1 MPIAS
6 PFPLRKGV
14 AQMEMLETILG
25 ILVAVGVIIGY
36 LKSTLTVTIH
46 AIVDKMFA
54 EQQATVDKLF
64 ADQKL
69 SIDRQM
75 QTLEQLDKTITKIDA
90 VVDKI
95 NEHQHDM
102 DKEMAM
108 LGKDVKALHR
118 RVDDH
123 DERFERFCQ
132 FCSHEHEGDM
142 PVDVFN
148 LVSYGRNR
156 RRDEEE

>member
-1 MPIAS
+1 
-6 PFPLRKGV
+6 
-14 AQMEMLETILG
+14 MEMLETILG

-36 LKSTLTVTIH
+36 LKSTLTATIH

-64 ADQKL
+64 AEQRL
-69 SIDRQM
+69 SFDRQT

-95 NEHQHDM
+95 SEHQHDM
-102 DKEMAM
+102 DKELAM
-108 LGKDVKALHR
+108 LGKDVRALHR

-123 DERFERFCQ
+123 EARFTTFCQ
-132 FCSHEHEGDM
+132 FCSNEHKGDM
-142 PVDVFN
+142 PADVFN

-156 RRDEEE
+156 RGDDE

>member
-1 MPIAS
+1 
-6 PFPLRKGV
+6 
-14 AQMEMLETILG
+14 MEMLETILG
-25 ILVAVGVIIGY
+25 ILVAVGVVIGY
-36 LKSTLTVTIH
+36 LKSTLTATIH

-64 ADQKL
+64 AEQRL
-69 SIDRQM
+69 SFDRQT

-95 NEHQHDM
+95 SEHQHDM
-102 DKEMAM
+102 DKELAM
-108 LGKDVKALHR
+108 LGKDVRALHR

-123 DERFERFCQ
+123 EERFTTFCQ
-132 FCSHEHEGDM
+132 FCSNEHKGDM
-142 PVDVFN
+142 PADIFN

-156 RRDEEE
+156 RGDDE

>member
-1 MPIAS
+1 
-6 PFPLRKGV
+6 
-14 AQMEMLETILG
+14 MEMLETVLG
-25 ILVAVGVIIGY
+25 IFVAVGVIIGY
-36 LKSTLTVTIH
+36 LKSTLTTTIH

-64 ADQKL
+64 AEQRL
-69 SIDRQM
+69 SFDRQT

-95 NEHQHDM
+95 SEHQHDM
-102 DKEMAM
+102 DKELAM
-108 LGKDVKALHR
+108 LGKDVRALHR

-123 DERFERFCQ
+123 EERFTTFCQ
-132 FCSHEHEGDM
+132 FCSNEHKGDM
-142 PVDVFN
+142 PADVFN

-156 RRDEEE
+156 RGDDE

>member
-1 MPIAS
+1 
-6 PFPLRKGV
+6 
-14 AQMEMLETILG
+14 MEMLETVLG
-25 ILVAVGVIIGY
+25 IFVAVGVIIGY
-36 LKSTLTVTIH
+36 LKSTLTTTIH

-64 ADQKL
+64 AEQRL
-69 SIDRQM
+69 SFDRQT

-102 DKEMAM
+102 DKELAM
-108 LGKDVKALHR
+108 LGKDVRALHR

-123 DERFERFCQ
+123 EERFTTFCQ
-132 FCSHEHEGDM
+132 FCSNEHKGDM
-142 PVDVFN
+142 PADVFN
-148 LVSYGRNR
+148 LVSYGRNK
-156 RRDEEE
+156 RRDDE

>member
-1 MPIAS
+1 
-6 PFPLRKGV
+6 
-14 AQMEMLETILG
+14 MEMLETVLG
-25 ILVAVGVIIGY
+25 IFVAVGVIIGY
-36 LKSTLTVTIH
+36 LKSTLTTTIH

-64 ADQKL
+64 AEQRL
-69 SIDRQM
+69 SFDRQT

-95 NEHQHDM
+95 SEHQHDM
-102 DKEMAM
+102 DKELAM
-108 LGKDVKALHR
+108 LGKDVRALHR

-123 DERFERFCQ
+123 EERFTTFCQ

-142 PVDVFN
+142 SAEIFN
-148 LVSYGRNR
+148 AISYGRNHR
-156 RRDEEE
+156 GEDE

>member
-1 MPIAS
+1 
-6 PFPLRKGV
+6 
-14 AQMEMLETILG
+14 MEMLETILG

-36 LKSTLTVTIH
+36 LKSTLTATIH

-54 EQQATVDKLF
+54 EQKATVDKLF
-64 ADQKL
+64 AEQRL
-69 SIDRQM
+69 SFDRQT

-95 NEHQHDM
+95 SEHQHDM
-102 DKEMAM
+102 DKELAM
-108 LGKDVKALHR
+108 LGKDVRALHR

-123 DERFERFCQ
+123 EERFTTFCQ
-132 FCSHEHEGDM
+132 FCSNEHKGDM
-142 PVDVFN
+142 PADVFN

-156 RRDEEE
+156 RGDDE

>member
-1 MPIAS
+1 
-6 PFPLRKGV
+6 
-14 AQMEMLETILG
+14 MEMLETVLG
-25 ILVAVGVIIGY
+25 IFVAVGVIIGY
-36 LKSTLTVTIH
+36 LKSTLTTTIH

-64 ADQKL
+64 AEQRL
-69 SIDRQM
+69 SFDRQT

-95 NEHQHDM
+95 SEHQHDM
-102 DKEMAM
+102 DKELAM
-108 LGKDVKALHR
+108 LGKDVRALHR

-123 DERFERFCQ
+123 EERFTTFCQ

-142 PVDVFN
+142 SAEIFN
-148 LVSYGRNR
+148 AISYGRGRNHGR
-156 RRDEEE
+156 EDE

>member
-1 MPIAS
+1 
-6 PFPLRKGV
+6 
-14 AQMEMLETILG
+14 MEMLETVLG
-25 ILVAVGVIIGY
+25 IFVAVGVIIGY
-36 LKSTLTVTIH
+36 LKSTLTTTIH

-64 ADQKL
+64 AEQRL
-69 SIDRQM
+69 SFDRQT

-102 DKEMAM
+102 DKELAM
-108 LGKDVKALHR
+108 LGKDVRALHR

-123 DERFERFCQ
+123 EERFTTFCQ

-142 PVDVFN
+142 SAEIFN
-148 LVSYGRNR
+148 AISYGRGRNHGR
-156 RRDEEE
+156 EDE

>member
-1 MPIAS
+1 
-6 PFPLRKGV
+6 
-14 AQMEMLETILG
+14 MEMLETILG

-36 LKSTLTVTIH
+36 LKSTLTATIH

-54 EQQATVDKLF
+54 EQQVTVDKLF
-64 ADQKL
+64 AEQRL
-69 SIDRQM
+69 SFDRQT

-95 NEHQHDM
+95 SEHQHDM
-102 DKEMAM
+102 DKELAM
-108 LGKDVKALHR
+108 LGKDVRALHR

-123 DERFERFCQ
+123 EERFTTFCQ
-132 FCSHEHEGDM
+132 FCSNEHKGDM
-142 PVDVFN
+142 PADVFN

-156 RRDEEE
+156 RGDDE

>member
-1 MPIAS
+1 
-6 PFPLRKGV
+6 
-14 AQMEMLETILG
+14 MEMLETILG

-36 LKSTLTVTIH
+36 LKSTLTATIH

-54 EQQATVDKLF
+54 EQKATVDKLF
-64 ADQKL
+64 AEQRL
-69 SIDRQM
+69 SFDRQT

-95 NEHQHDM
+95 SEHQHDM
-102 DKEMAM
+102 DKELAM
-108 LGKDVKALHR
+108 LGKDVRALHR

-123 DERFERFCQ
+123 EERFTTFCQ

-142 PVDVFN
+142 PAEIFN
-148 LVSYGRNR
+148 AISYGRGRNHR
-156 RRDEEE
+156 REDE

>member
-1 MPIAS
+1 
-6 PFPLRKGV
+6 
-14 AQMEMLETILG
+14 MEMLETILG

-36 LKSTLTVTIH
+36 LKSTLTATIH

-64 ADQKL
+64 AEQRL
-69 SIDRQM
+69 SFDRQT

-95 NEHQHDM
+95 SEHQHDM
-102 DKEMAM
+102 DKELAM
-108 LGKDVKALHR
+108 LGKDVRALHR

-123 DERFERFCQ
+123 EERFTTFCQ
-132 FCSHEHEGDM
+132 FCSNEHKGDM
-142 PVDVFN
+142 PADVFN

-156 RRDEEE
+156 RGDDE

>member
-1 MPIAS
+1 
-6 PFPLRKGV
+6 
-14 AQMEMLETILG
+14 MEMLETILG

-36 LKSTLTVTIH
+36 LKSTLTATIH

-54 EQQATVDKLF
+54 EQQVTVDKLF
-64 ADQKL
+64 AEQRL
-69 SIDRQM
+69 SFDRQT

-95 NEHQHDM
+95 SEQQHDM
-102 DKEMAM
+102 DKELAM
-108 LGKDVKALHR
+108 LGKDVRALHR

-123 DERFERFCQ
+123 EERFTTFCQ
-132 FCSHEHEGDM
+132 FCSNEHKGDM
-142 PVDVFN
+142 PADVFN

-156 RRDEEE
+156 RGDDE

>member
-1 MPIAS
+1 
-6 PFPLRKGV
+6 
-14 AQMEMLETILG
+14 MEMLETVLG
-25 ILVAVGVIIGY
+25 IFVAVGVIIGY
-36 LKSTLTVTIH
+36 LKSTLTTTIH

-64 ADQKL
+64 AEQRL
-69 SIDRQM
+69 SFDRQT

-95 NEHQHDM
+95 SEHQHDM
-102 DKEMAM
+102 DKELAM
-108 LGKDVKALHR
+108 LGKDVRALHR

-123 DERFERFCQ
+123 EERFTTFCQ

-142 PVDVFN
+142 PAEIFN
-148 LVSYGRNR
+148 AISYGRGRNHR
-156 RRDEEE
+156 REDE

>member
-1 MPIAS
+1 M
-6 PFPLRKGV
+6 
-14 AQMEMLETILG
+14 
-25 ILVAVGVIIGY
+25 AVGVIIGY
-36 LKSTLTVTIH
+36 LKSTLTATIH

-54 EQQATVDKLF
+54 EQKATVDKLF

-69 SIDRQM
+69 SIDRQT

-102 DKEMAM
+102 DKELAM
-108 LGKDVKALHR
+108 LGKDVRALHR

-123 DERFERFCQ
+123 EERFTTFCQ
-132 FCSHEHEGDM
+132 FCSNEHKGDM
-142 PVDVFN
+142 PADVFN

-156 RRDEEE
+156 RGDDE

>member
-1 MPIAS
+1 
-6 PFPLRKGV
+6 
-14 AQMEMLETILG
+14 MEMLETILG

-36 LKSTLTVTIH
+36 LKSTLTATIH

-54 EQQATVDKLF
+54 EQQVTVDKLF
-64 ADQKL
+64 AEQRL
-69 SIDRQM
+69 SFDRQT

-95 NEHQHDM
+95 SEHQHDM
-102 DKEMAM
+102 DKELAM

-123 DERFERFCQ
+123 DERFTTFCQ

-142 PVDVFN
+142 PAEIFS
-148 LVSYGRNR
+148 LVSYGRHR
-156 RRDEEE
+156 RGDEDV

>member
-1 MPIAS
+1 
-6 PFPLRKGV
+6 
-14 AQMEMLETILG
+14 MEMLETILG

-36 LKSTLTVTIH
+36 LKSTLTATIH

-54 EQQATVDKLF
+54 EQQVTVDKLF
-64 ADQKL
+64 AEQRL
-69 SIDRQM
+69 SFDRQT

-95 NEHQHDM
+95 SEHQHDM
-102 DKEMAM
+102 DKELAM
-108 LGKDVKALHR
+108 LGKDVRALHR

-123 DERFERFCQ
+123 EERFTTFCQ
-132 FCSHEHEGDM
+132 FCSNEHKGDM
-142 PVDVFN
+142 PADIFN

-156 RRDEEE
+156 RGDDE

>member
-1 MPIAS
+1 
-6 PFPLRKGV
+6 
-14 AQMEMLETILG
+14 MEMLETVLG
-25 ILVAVGVIIGY
+25 IFVAVGVIIGY
-36 LKSTLTVTIH
+36 LKSTLTTTIH

-64 ADQKL
+64 AEQRL
-69 SIDRQM
+69 SFDRQT

-95 NEHQHDM
+95 NEHQHDI
-102 DKEMAM
+102 DKELAM
-108 LGKDVKALHR
+108 LGKDVRALHR

-123 DERFERFCQ
+123 EERFTTFCQ

-142 PVDVFN
+142 PAEIFN
-148 LVSYGRNR
+148 AISYGRGRNHGR
-156 RRDEEE
+156 EDE